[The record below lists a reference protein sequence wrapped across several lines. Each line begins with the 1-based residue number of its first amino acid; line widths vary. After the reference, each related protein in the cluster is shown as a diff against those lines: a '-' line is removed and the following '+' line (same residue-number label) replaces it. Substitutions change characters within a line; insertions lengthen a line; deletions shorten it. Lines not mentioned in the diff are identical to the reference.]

1 MINKLLIYNESDKKK
16 FELLNNME
24 LEEKI
29 IEFNIDSDYL
39 FLFLSQRT
47 RIILSLL
54 YLFNLFFPLR
64 ERINI

>member
-39 FLFLSQRT
+39 FLF
-47 RIILSLL
+47 
-54 YLFNLFFPLR
+54 FPLR